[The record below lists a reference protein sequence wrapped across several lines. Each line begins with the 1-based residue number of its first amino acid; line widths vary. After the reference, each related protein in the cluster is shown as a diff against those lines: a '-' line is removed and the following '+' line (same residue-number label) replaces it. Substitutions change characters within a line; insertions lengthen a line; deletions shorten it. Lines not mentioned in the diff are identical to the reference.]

1 VCVIW
6 SAFGALVVDSVS
18 RNCIGL
24 LTVDNNCVDTHEL
37 NTKNRG
43 LATAVTRILT
53 VVAKKVISALKTTM
67 FKQDSRLVSNPL
79 SCIVF

>member
-6 SAFGALVVDSVS
+6 SAFGAFVVDSVS

-24 LTVDNNCVDTHEL
+24 LTVDNNCVDAHEL
-37 NTKNRG
+37 NTKKRG
-43 LATAVTRILT
+43 IATAVTRILT
-53 VVAKKVISALKTTM
+53 VVAKKVISALKTSM

-79 SCIVF
+79 YCMVF

>member
-6 SAFGALVVDSVS
+6 SAFGAFVVDSVS

-24 LTVDNNCVDTHEL
+24 LTVDNNCVYTNEL

-43 LATAVTRILT
+43 LAKAVTRILT
-53 VVAKKVISALKTTM
+53 GVAKKVISALKTIM
-67 FKQDSRLVSNPL
+67 FKQDSRLVSNAL
-79 SCIVF
+79 YCMVF